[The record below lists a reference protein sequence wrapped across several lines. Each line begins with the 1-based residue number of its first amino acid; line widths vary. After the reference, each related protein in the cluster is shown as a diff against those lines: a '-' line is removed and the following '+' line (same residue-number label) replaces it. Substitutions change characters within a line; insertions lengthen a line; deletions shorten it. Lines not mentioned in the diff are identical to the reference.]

1 MENNNQF
8 QLSPVGQQTA
18 QFELCQRVA
27 QAYNAST
34 IVPTQYRGKEGF
46 GNMVIAVDMVIR
58 MGVSPIAVCQQM
70 SVVSGKPCWSGSFLI
85 AAVNATGRFSP
96 LRFEEVGEPMKPGW
110 KVRAWAHEINPDG
123 SYGERLNGDW
133 ITTELVNAE
142 GWSKKAGSKWLTMPR
157 QMARYRAGAFFQRV
171 YAAEV
176 AMGMRTVDE
185 EIDIANSRTVVDAV
199 AEEVKVSFAA
209 PQPQEKPQP
218 EQVTTAAPKVA
229 QTAGKPGPRVVVNDN
244 PEDLFK

>member
-1 MENNNQF
+1 MDNNNNQF
-8 QLSPVGQQTA
+8 QLTVVGQQTA

-34 IVPTQYRGKEGF
+34 IVPPQYRGKEGF
-46 GNMVIAVDMVIR
+46 GNMVIAVDMAVR

-70 SVVSGKPCWSGSFLI
+70 SVVQGKPCWSGSFLI

-110 KVRAWAHEINPDG
+110 KVRAWTYELKPDG
-123 SYGERLNGDW
+123 SFGEKLFGDW
-133 ITTELVNAE
+133 ISTEMVTQE
-142 GWSKKAGSKWLTMPR
+142 GWSKKPGSKWLTMPR
-157 QMARYRAGAFFQRV
+157 QMSRYRAGSFFQRV
-171 YAAEV
+171 FAPEV

-185 EIDIANSRTVVDAV
+185 EIDIANTRQVVDV
-199 AEEVKVSFAA
+199 DAEEVKVQFQA

-218 EQVTTAAPKVA
+218 EQAPAAAPKVQ
-229 QTAGKPGPRVVVNDN
+229 QTAGKAQN

>member
-1 MENNNQF
+1 MENNQF

-46 GNMVIAVDMVIR
+46 GNMVIAVDMAIR

-70 SVVSGKPCWSGSFLI
+70 SVVQGRPAWSGSFLI

-133 ITTELVNAE
+133 ISTELVNAE

-171 YAAEV
+171 YAPEV

-185 EIDIANSRTVVDAV
+185 EIDIANSRTVVDGGYAQ
-199 AEEVKVSFAA
+199 EVKDPISVQFQA

-218 EQVTTAAPKVA
+218 EQAPAAATKVA
-229 QTAGKPGPRVVVNDN
+229 QNAPKAAQK

>member
-46 GNMVIAVDMVIR
+46 GNMVIAVDMAIR

-96 LRFEEVGEPMKPGW
+96 LRFEEVGEPMQKGW
-110 KVRAWAHEINPDG
+110 AVRAWAHELRPDG
-123 SYGERLNGDW
+123 SFGERLDGDW
-133 ITTELVNAE
+133 ISYEMVEKE
-142 GWSKKAGSKWLTMPR
+142 GWAKKPGSKWLSMPR

-171 YAAEV
+171 FAPEV

-185 EIDIANSRTVVDAV
+185 EIDIANQRTVVDAV
-199 AEEVKVSFAA
+199 AEDITVQFQA
-209 PQPQEKPQP
+209 PQSQD
-218 EQVTTAAPKVA
+218 APKPA
-229 QTAGKPGPRVVVNDN
+229 QPTATAPKMAGNAGKAAN

>member
-1 MENNNQF
+1 MENNQF

-46 GNMVIAVDMVIR
+46 GNMVIAVDMAIR
-58 MGVSPIAVCQQM
+58 MGVSPIAVTQQM
-70 SVVSGKPCWSGSFLI
+70 SVVGGRPCWSGSFLI

-96 LRFEEVGEPMKPGW
+96 LRFEEEGEPMKPGW

-171 YAAEV
+171 YAPEV

-185 EIDIANSRTVVDAV
+185 EIDIANSRTVVDGGY

-209 PQPQEKPQP
+209 PQPQEKPASAP
-218 EQVTTAAPKVA
+218 TTTEAPKA
-229 QTAGKPGPRVVVNDN
+229 QEMGPKPGPRVVVNDN

>member
-46 GNMVIAVDMVIR
+46 GNMVIAVDMAIR
-58 MGVSPIAVCQQM
+58 MGISPIAVCQQM
-70 SVVSGKPCWSGSFLI
+70 SVVQGRPAWSGSFLI

-96 LRFEEVGEPMKPGW
+96 LRFEEEGEPMKPGW

-123 SYGERLNGDW
+123 SYGERLNGDY

-171 YAAEV
+171 YAPEV

-185 EIDIANSRTVVDAV
+185 EIDIANSRTVVDADYT
-199 AEEVKVSFAA
+199 EVHEVQQVKFQA
-209 PQPQEKPQP
+209 PQPQEAAKSEP
-218 EQVTTAAPKVA
+218 TTAAAPKVS
-229 QTAGKPGPRVVVNDN
+229 QTAGKAAQK